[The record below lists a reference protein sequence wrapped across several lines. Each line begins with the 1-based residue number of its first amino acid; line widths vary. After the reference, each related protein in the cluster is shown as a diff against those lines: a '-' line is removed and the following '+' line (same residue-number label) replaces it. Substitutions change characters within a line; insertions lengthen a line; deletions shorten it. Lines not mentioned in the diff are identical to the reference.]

1 MNFPETYNLEN
12 SLMDNEQ
19 LASFEPALAKF
30 LGKVRH
36 CFKRDKTFMYLQ
48 QYILGLM
55 ADLKRKS
62 IEPIALACGVA
73 VRTLQEFLSFFQ
85 WDHDL
90 VEKTLVREVIER
102 QYGKPSIGVLDASG
116 HAKQGKETPGVQRQW
131 CGESGKRDNCVI
143 GQHLLYTDN
152 GPHNPFSCVVAT
164 DLYLPQSWDEDRDR
178 CRRAGI
184 PDEIV
189 YRPKWQIAIEQVAR
203 VMAEGLRFDYV
214 TFDEEYGKVP
224 EFFFALNRLGQK
236 AIGEV
241 PANFRVW
248 VKPPACKS
256 YRDEHASRRVDNIA
270 SHSPTFYGQSWK
282 IMTLKNTTR
291 GRCIWDVKTAQVYL
305 VKKQDGKS
313 HCPVPT
319 DRGYWLI
326 VARNAKTGEMK
337 YLVSN
342 APAKE
347 SLEKLLEVAL
357 SRWHV
362 EKWFER
368 AKQECGF
375 GAFEVR
381 TYTSL
386 IRHWLAS
393 RLAMYFLADQ
403 THRLRGEKSADHPG
417 TGRECR
423 QYVSLETLAERST
436 FMEQTASLM
445 PVSSGTQ

>member
-1 MNFPETYNLEN
+1 MNSSTTFNLE
-12 SLMDNEQ
+12 SWLMNCEQ
-19 LASFEPALAKF
+19 LASLEPAFVRF
-30 LGKVRH
+30 LETIRH
-36 CFKRDKTFMYLQ
+36 CFNRDKTFT
-48 QYILGLM
+48 YIQKYMLGLM
-55 ADLKRKS
+55 GDLPRKS

-73 VRTLQEFLSFFQ
+73 VRTLQECLAFFK
-85 WDHDL
+85 WDHEL
-90 VEKTLVREVIER
+90 VDKTLIWQVIER
-102 QYGKPSIGVLDASG
+102 QHGKSSIGVLDGSS
-116 HAKQGKETPGVQRQW
+116 HAKQGNQTPGVQRQW
-131 CGESGKRDNCVI
+131 CGETGKRDNCVN

-152 GPHNPFSCVVAT
+152 DPNNSFSCVVAS
-164 DLYLPQSWDEDRDR
+164 DLYLPESWDADRDR

-184 PDEIV
+184 PDEIT
-189 YRPKWQIAIEQVAR
+189 YRPKWKIGIEQIER

-224 EFFFALNRLGQK
+224 EFFFELDRLGQK

-248 VKPPACKS
+248 VMAPACKS
-256 YRDEHASRRVDNIA
+256 YRAEHSSHRVDNILR
-270 SHSPTFYGQSWK
+270 HSPTFYGQQWQT
-282 IMTLKNTTR
+282 MTIKDTTR
-291 GRCIWDVKTAQVYL
+291 GPCVWNVKSAQVYL
-305 VKKQDGKS
+305 VKHHDGKAY
-313 HCPVPT
+313 CPVPT
-319 DRGYWLI
+319 SRKYWLI
-326 VARNAKTGEMK
+326 VANNITTGEIK
-337 YLVSN
+337 YFVSN

-347 SLEKLLEVAL
+347 SLKKLLEIAF

-403 THRLRGEKSADHPG
+403 TNRLRGEKYTDNAGAGGHCS
-417 TGRECR
+417 
-423 QYVSLETLAERST
+423 QYIGMEDMAENPA
-436 FMEQTASLM
+436 FMGANS
-445 PVSSGTQ
+445 VCV

>member
-12 SLMDNEQ
+12 SIMNYEQ
-19 LASFEPALAKF
+19 LASFEPALAEF
-30 LGKVRH
+30 LEKIRH
-36 CFKRDKTFMYLQ
+36 CFKRDKTFSYMQ
-48 QYILGLM
+48 KYILGLM

-62 IEPIALACGVA
+62 IEPIALASGVA
-73 VRTLQEFLSFFQ
+73 VRTLQEFLAFFR
-85 WDHDL
+85 WDHQL
-90 VEKTLVREVIER
+90 VEKVLIREVIER
-102 QYGKPSIGVLDASG
+102 QYGKRSIGVLDGSA
-116 HAKQGKETPGVQRQW
+116 HTKQGKQTPGVQRQW
-131 CGESGKRDNCVI
+131 CGEAGKRENCII

-152 GPHNPFSCVVAT
+152 DPKNPFSCVAAS
-164 DLYLPQSWDEDRDR
+164 DLYLPKCWDEDRTR

-189 YRPKWQIAIEQVAR
+189 YRPKWKIAIEQIRR

-224 EFFFALNRLGQK
+224 EFFFELDRLGQK

-248 VKPPACKS
+248 VKQPACKS
-256 YRDEHASRRVDNIA
+256 QRAEHSSHRVDNILR
-270 SHSPTFYGQSWK
+270 HSPTFYSQQWRR
-282 IMTLKNTTR
+282 MTIKDTTR
-291 GRCIWDVKTAQVYL
+291 GSCVWHVKSAQVYL
-305 VKKQDGKS
+305 VKHEDGKAY
-313 HCPVPT
+313 CPVPT
-319 DRGYWLI
+319 ERTYWLI
-326 VARNAKTGEMK
+326 VAHNRQTGQTK
-337 YLVSN
+337 FFISN

-347 SLEKLLEVAL
+347 TLKTLLKIAF

-386 IRHWLAS
+386 IRHWIAS

-403 THRLRGEKSADHPG
+403 TNRLRGEKSADNSGAGSGCLEH
-417 TGRECR
+417 
-423 QYVSLETLAERST
+423 VSLEDMAEVPV
-436 FMEQTASLM
+436 FMEAES
-445 PVSSGTQ
+445 VCV

>member
-1 MNFPETYNLEN
+1 
-12 SLMDNEQ
+12 
-19 LASFEPALAKF
+19 
-30 LGKVRH
+30 
-36 CFKRDKTFMYLQ
+36 
-48 QYILGLM
+48 
-55 ADLKRKS
+55 
-62 IEPIALACGVA
+62 
-73 VRTLQEFLSFFQ
+73 
-85 WDHDL
+85 
-90 VEKTLVREVIER
+90 VEKTLVREVVER
-102 QYGKPSIGVLDASG
+102 QYGKRSIGVLDASA

-152 GPHNPFSCVVAT
+152 DPHTPFSCVVAT
-164 DLYLPQSWDEDRDR
+164 DLYLPSSWDEDRDR

-189 YRPKWQIAIEQVAR
+189 YRPKWQIAMDQLTR

-214 TFDEEYGKVP
+214 TFDEDYGKVP
-224 EFFFALNRLGQK
+224 EFVFGLDRLGQK

-256 YRDEHASRRVDNIA
+256 YRGEHASRRVDKIA
-270 SHSPTFYGQSWK
+270 RHSPAFYGQSWK
-282 IMTLKNTTR
+282 TITIKDTTR
-291 GRCIWDVKTAQVYL
+291 GRCVWDIKTAQVYL
-305 VKKQDGKS
+305 VTKQDGKG

-319 DRGYWLI
+319 DRRYWLI
-326 VARNAKTGEMK
+326 VAKNAATGEMK
-337 YLVSN
+337 YFVSN

-347 SLEKLLEVAL
+347 SLETLLEVAF

-403 THRLRGEKSADHPG
+403 THRLRGEKSADHAG
-417 TGRECR
+417 TGRQCR
-423 QYVSLETLAERST
+423 QYAGLETLAERST
-436 FMEQTASLM
+436 FMEQTAIAMSI
-445 PVSSGTQ
+445 PSTTQ